1 MLNPARACC
10 CTGSSTP
17 CDACS
22 WPPAPVPPNRTYK
35 IKLDAGEMAW
45 HIEGTAGYVF
55 TGDQVQSCGGF
66 GCPNSTLQPPRRLYQ
81 GSDKISVSPW
91 VSSEQLVASYI
102 ISSAF
107 DQVCRP
113 GSGDD
118 PLCESDSPGTG
129 RALTG
134 ITKQI
139 ARPNGNP
146 TGILQWTVGGINSTE
161 ISATFNSGTTVTGGL
176 ASIAAWYT
184 PSVRT
189 QSGGTPPC
197 GGGTTFSHA
206 CGTPPCNCVS
216 RLRVL
221 FRFPTRVEPG
231 DNCSD
236 PSSTWGSPYEYDSYE
251 EAEAIYYGCHDYD
264 QGSSTVYEVRK
275 FTLDRWRP
283 IGQATSWTPGVS
295 FGPWDS
301 GATSSTVLGP
311 CDATAYPGTGGTIT
325 FSAAPIV
332 SITDNF
338 PAPCVTLSF
347 TNWYSAEYAGPIPT
361 VIEVERI

>member
-45 HIEGTAGYVF
+45 HIEGTAGYVI
-55 TGDQVQSCGGF
+55 TGDIVFSCGTSGTE
-66 GCPNSTLQPPRRLYQ
+66 CESATYQPYERTYQ
-81 GSDKISVSPW
+81 GSDKITVSPW
-91 VSSEQLVASYI
+91 VSSEQLLGSFI
-102 ISSAF
+102 IATPF
-107 DQVCRP
+107 DQRCRGGP
-113 GSGDD
+113 SICEFDLPNSG
-118 PLCESDSPGTG
+118 
-129 RALTG
+129 RYLTG

-139 ARPNGNP
+139 QRPNGTP
-146 TGILQWTVGGINSTE
+146 SGVLQWTVAGIGSTE

-197 GGGTTFSHA
+197 GAGTSFSHA

-236 PSSTWGSPYEYDSYE
+236 PSATWGSPYEYDSYE

-275 FTLDRWRP
+275 FTLDRWRSTAP
-283 IGQATSWTPGVS
+283 TSWTAGLP

-301 GATSSTVLGP
+301 GTTNSTVLGP
-311 CDATAYPGTGGTIT
+311 CDATAYPGNGGTIY

-347 TNWYSAEYAGPIPT
+347 TNWYSAAYAGPIPT